1 MLEDKQVESL
11 QNIGGLIKFAEC
23 LNDSHNNIVKSM
35 DLVRKGG
42 SLILRIFY
50 QGELLSEVYRSED
63 QKKHIE
69 RAIGKDISLE
79 FIHAKSYLA
88 IS

>member
-1 MLEDKQVESL
+1 MLDDKQVETL
-11 QNIGGLIKFAEC
+11 QHIGGLIKFAEC

-35 DLVRKGG
+35 DTVMKGN

-63 QKKHIE
+63 QKKHVE
-69 RAIGKDISLE
+69 RAIGKDITLE
-79 FIHAKSYLA
+79 FINANSYRA
-88 IS
+88 IL